1 MREAHLKIVLLY
13 MEILNI
19 QIIYLQ
25 KPQIKEGCLDGQ
37 VSLEFIL
44 ISQVTIFHY
53 FIMITLFYIFFLQ

>member
-1 MREAHLKIVLLY
+1 

-25 KPQIKEGCLDGQ
+25 KPQIKEGCLDGR
-37 VSLEFIL
+37 VSLEFKL

-53 FIMITLFYIFFLQ
+53 FIMITLFCIFFLQ